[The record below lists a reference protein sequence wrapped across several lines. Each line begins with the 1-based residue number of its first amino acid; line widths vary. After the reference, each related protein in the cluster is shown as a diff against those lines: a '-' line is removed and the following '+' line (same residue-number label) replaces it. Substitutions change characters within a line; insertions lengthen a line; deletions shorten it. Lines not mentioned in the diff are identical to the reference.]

1 MTKKIEDLVF
11 LIVDDYGDMRGVLR
25 NMLQS
30 FGATRI
36 DSVANA
42 KDAIAAIEN
51 KRFDVILCDYNLG
64 PGKDGQQILEE
75 IRERRLIG
83 AGTIFVMVTAEN
95 TRIMVMGAVEYE
107 PDSYLTKPFTKDL
120 LGQRLER
127 LLNRKAD
134 LLGIERAIE
143 NKDYDL
149 AHKLLDEKIA
159 QKPRN
164 ITEFIKLKGELCL
177 KTESYDQAEEIYQ
190 GVLRNREIVWAQMGL
205 GKTYFGKEQF
215 SEAQNLFKKMVGDNE
230 RLMAAYDWLAKT
242 HQVMDEP
249 EKAQKVLEKATV
261 LSGKAVIRHKALGEL
276 AMKNGDDKV
285 ADKAFNQAIKM
296 GKYSIYKH
304 PSIYANL
311 AKTKSRMGNPLIG
324 MKVLTDLKKEF
335 KGEREADLYSAMTE
349 TVLHKDM
356 GNEEQAKRSMEQ
368 ANQLFEELGNR
379 ASPEIAMN
387 MAQACHSVGDND
399 KAKELLQQAIRNN
412 HSDEAFLK
420 NVGNLMGELGLEK
433 NPEVF
438 VTDIKKGIIR
448 LNNKGVELAKN
459 GKLKE
464 ACELFEE
471 AAEGMPGNK
480 VVNLNAA
487 RIFMMEMSKGEID
500 PRRLGKVREYLD
512 RVRRLEPENQTLRKM
527 DTMYQNL
534 INR

>member
-164 ITEFIKLKGELCL
+164 ITEFVKLKADICL
-177 KTESYDQAEEIYQ
+177 KTEAFDKAEAIYQ
-190 GVLRNREIVWAQMGL
+190 GVLQHRDIAWAQMGL
-205 GKTYFGKEQF
+205 GKSYYGQAKYP
-215 SEAQNLFKKMVGDNE
+215 EAQNLFKNMISEND

-242 HQVMDEP
+242 HQVMDQP
-249 EKAQKVLEKATV
+249 EEAQKVLERATV
-261 LSGKAVIRHKALGEL
+261 LSAKAVPRQKALGEL

-285 ADKAFNQAIKM
+285 AESAFDKAIKM
-296 GKYSIYKH
+296 GRFSIYKH
-304 PSIYANL
+304 PSLYANL

-335 KGEREADLYSAMTE
+335 KGDREADLYSAMTE
-349 TVLHKDM
+349 TVLQQDM
-356 GNEEQAKRSMEQ
+356 GKPEEAKRCMAK
-368 ANQLFEELGNR
+368 ANELFDEMGAR
-379 ASPEIAMN
+379 ASPEMAVS
-387 MAQACHSVGDND
+387 MAQACHSVGDQE
-399 KAKELLQQAIRNN
+399 KARALLQQAVKNN

-420 NVGNLMGELGLEK
+420 DVGNLMGEMGLEE
-433 NPEVF
+433 NPQVF

-459 GKLKE
+459 GKLEE

-487 RIFMMEMSKGEID
+487 RIFMMEMGQGEVA
-500 PRRLGKVREYLD
+500 PQKLGKVREYLD

-527 DTMYQNL
+527 DLMYKNL
-534 INR
+534 ISK